1 MDYKFVHKVLLPVIL
16 LYSQRFFSDL
26 CYNVKTCHP
35 LVDSEYVSVIIQS
48 NSFIYDSPL
57 ETPATV
63 CSQDCSSHYNIRLYY
78 SDLNG

>member
-1 MDYKFVHKVLLPVIL
+1 MYYKSVYYVLLRIIFGN
-16 LYSQRFFSDL
+16 SQTFFNIF
-26 CYNVKTCHP
+26 CCNVKSCHP
-35 LVDSEYVSVIIQS
+35 LVDSEYVSAIIQS

-63 CSQDCSSHYNIRLYY
+63 CTQDCSSHYNIRLYY